1 MRTKFHRIP
10 DVSALKNRRILFAA
24 LNWGMG
30 HVGRS
35 IPLLKRLTDQGN
47 CIIVACNSHQEAI
60 YRNYFNDLIYKPLG
74 DYPFIFNHR
83 GFRSHDFIKSIPS
96 LFQQH
101 RHEKKYVEEI
111 VHEENIDIILSDHR
125 YGFRHPRVESIF
137 ITHQCH
143 LPVPWYGFIIQAMH
157 RYLMHRF
164 QGCWIVDSETER
176 WAGKLSKKP
185 NIPSKYLGGLS
196 RFNNPSKAKKGTV
209 LVLNGPKEF
218 HPLLIQHF
226 QQEIPTV
233 DCVIGTHSL
242 IPEGIPQITDWVEAD
257 ELLMNAKTVISFCGY
272 STLLDFEALKC
283 EWRCIPT
290 PGQFE
295 QHYLFQQ
302 KTLRE
307 GGFEKK

>member
-10 DVSALKNRRILFAA
+10 DVSTVKNRRILFAA

-30 HVGRS
+30 HVSRS
-35 IPLLKRLTDQGN
+35 IPLLKQLADQGN
-47 CIIVACNSHQEAI
+47 CIVVACNSRQEAI
-60 YRNYFNDLIYKPLG
+60 YRNYMNDLHFKPLG
-74 DYPFIFNHR
+74 DYPFVFHHR
-83 GFRSHDFIKSIPS
+83 GFRSHDFVKSIPS
-96 LFQQH
+96 LFKQH
-101 RHEKKYVEEI
+101 RLEKKYVEEL
-111 VHEENIDIILSDHR
+111 VREEHIDLILSDHR

-137 ITHQCH
+137 LTHQCQ

-164 QGCWIVDSETER
+164 HGCWIVDSETER

-185 NIPSKYLGGLS
+185 NIPSKYLGVLS
-196 RFNNPSKAKKGTV
+196 RFNNQSKAKKGTV

-226 QQEIPTV
+226 QQEIREV

-257 ELLMNAKTVISFCGY
+257 HLLMNAKTVISFCGY
-272 STLLDFEALKC
+272 STLLDVEVLKC

-307 GGFEKK
+307 GGLLKK